1 MQEKLEKIYLLI
13 EKKSTTVQIFS
24 KIWRISHTFLRLLS
38 DFFKLGIF
46 FQILLPSH
54 NILDLIL

>member
-38 DFFKLGIF
+38 DFF
-46 FQILLPSH
+46 
-54 NILDLIL
+54 